1 MILINSSGKHA
12 YPINNFELYV
22 ARLSIFVRNVYTGDQ
37 TAVAT
42 FDSSVNALAA
52 LEDIIDSLRDDCSV
66 YNLSYSNGV
75 IHDT

>member
-12 YPINNFELYV
+12 YPINKFELYV
-22 ARLSIFVRNVYTGDQ
+22 ARLSIFVRNIYTGEQ
-37 TAVAT
+37 TAIAT
-42 FDSSVNALAA
+42 FDSSANALAA
-52 LEDIIDSLRDDCSV
+52 LEDIIDSLHDDCSV